1 VPIRVIVAEDH
12 LLVLEGEKTLI
23 ESYPD
28 FELVAACGDMDSLLA
43 AIESEKPDVVVTD
56 IKMPPTLTNEG
67 IQVAERLRQ
76 THPHVGVVLVSLYD
90 DPAFALALLEKGSQ
104 GRAYL
109 LKEQLTDREQ
119 LATAIR
125 RVAKGESVIDPRVV
139 DALLAAR
146 LRAGSSPVSTLT
158 PREREILAEMATG
171 LNNAAIA
178 AALGL
183 TERAV
188 EKHIHSI
195 FLKLG
200 LSEEQD
206 INRRVKAV
214 LLFLSHKPG

>member
-1 VPIRVIVAEDH
+1 VPIRVVVAEDH

-28 FELVAACGDMDSLLA
+28 FELVAACGDMASLLA

-76 THPHVGVVLVSLYD
+76 TNPNIGVVLVSLYD

-119 LATAIR
+119 LANAIR
-125 RVAKGESVIDPRVV
+125 RVARGESVIDPRVV

-146 LRAGSSPVSTLT
+146 LRAGSSPLASLT
-158 PREREILAEMATG
+158 PREREILGEMAAG
-171 LNNAAIA
+171 WNNAAIA
-178 AALGL
+178 TSFGL

-200 LSEEQD
+200 LSEERD
-206 INRRVKAV
+206 VNRRVKAV
-214 LLFLSHKPG
+214 LLFLSDKPS